1 LLAIWTE
8 VVRLDRR
15 TSAVPYSLVSTFAA
29 ITMPVSPEAVSAEL
43 PRFHPYL
50 ARQSEAGALQ
60 AALAYLG
67 VQAPHTGLPY
77 TEAMLFG
84 LGGGVGFS
92 YFVFEYKSAR
102 VKTLTLGTRI
112 TTLEESS
119 RPQFLQTICE
129 RIGVP
134 TRVLQSAN
142 PAAANRGVR
151 QALAEGTPPIVWID
165 LSGPPYHF
173 APTAEYAA
181 GVVYAWKDDRIL
193 LAGRSRRPLPFRR
206 KSFEAARSS
215 IGVPKSRA
223 VTVAPPDH
231 APNLAA
237 AVLSAVRETRD
248 QMARGI
254 DVGSFRG
261 NFGLAALE
269 KWAGLLTD
277 DRDRKG
283 WPQFFPPGRDLLAA
297 LLSVFVQIEL
307 RGRGGGAFRGLY
319 ADFLVEAA
327 EVGRRRR
334 LAEAV
339 EPFRLSARAW
349 HNLARA
355 ALPNSVPALRRL
367 RELTAAR
374 EAALARQGAD
384 GLEVAKALAEE
395 ARRLRRAADDQFPMP
410 ASDAL
415 DLLSD
420 LRRRVLQI
428 HALEAAALQALRAA
442 LR

>member
-1 LLAIWTE
+1 MPAPSE
-8 VVRLDRR
+8 
-15 TSAVPYSLVSTFAA
+15 AA
-29 ITMPVSPEAVSAEL
+29 PAEL
-43 PRFHPYL
+43 PRFRPFL
-50 ARQSEAGALQ
+50 ARHSEAGALQ
-60 AALAYLG
+60 AVLSYLG
-67 VQAPHTGLPY
+67 VQAPHSGQPFS
-77 TEAMLFG
+77 EAMLFG
-84 LGGGVGFS
+84 LGGGIGFS

-119 RPQFLQTICE
+119 RPQFVQTIGE
-129 RIGVP
+129 RIGAP
-134 TRVLQSAN
+134 IRVIQSTN
-142 PAAANRGVR
+142 PATADRGVR

-165 LSGPPYHF
+165 LSGAPYRF
-173 APTAEYAA
+173 SPTAEYAA
-181 GVVYAWKDDRIL
+181 GVVYAWKDDHIL
-193 LAGRSRRPLPFRR
+193 LAGRSRKPLPFRR
-206 KSFEAARSS
+206 KSFEAARKS
-215 IGVPKSRA
+215 IGVPKARA
-223 VTVAPPDH
+223 VVVSRPDRS
-231 APNLAA
+231 PNLAA
-237 AVLSAVRETRD
+237 AVLDAVRETRD

-254 DVGSFRG
+254 DLGPFRG

-283 WPQFFPPGRDLLAA
+283 WPRFFPAGRDLLSA
-297 LLSVFVQIEL
+297 LLAVFIQIEL

-319 ADFLVEAA
+319 ADFLEEAA
-327 EVGRRRR
+327 EAGRRRR
-334 LAEAV
+334 LREAA

-355 ALPNSVPALRRL
+355 ALPSGVPALRQL

-374 EAALARQGAD
+374 EAMLARQGAQ
-384 GLEVAKALAEE
+384 GLEQANQAADQ
-395 ARRLRRAADDQFPMP
+395 ARRLRRAAEEQFPLPP
-410 ASDAL
+410 ADVL

>member
-1 LLAIWTE
+1 
-8 VVRLDRR
+8 
-15 TSAVPYSLVSTFAA
+15 
-29 ITMPVSPEAVSAEL
+29 MPASPEPAPAEL
-43 PRFHPYL
+43 VRFRPFL

-60 AALAYLG
+60 AALAYLD
-67 VQAPHTGLPY
+67 VRAPHSGQPF

-84 LGGGVGFS
+84 LGGGLGFS

-134 TRVLQSAN
+134 LRVVQSTSPAIAN
-142 PAAANRGVR
+142 KGVR
-151 QALAEGTPPIVWID
+151 QALTEGTPPIVWID
-165 LSGPPYHF
+165 LSGAPYHF

-181 GVVYAWKDDRIL
+181 GVVYAWKTDRIL

-206 KSFEAARSS
+206 KSFEAARNS
-215 IGVPKSRA
+215 IGVPKARA
-223 VTVAPPDH
+223 VVVQRPDRT
-231 APNLAA
+231 PNLAT
-237 AVLSAVRETRD
+237 AVLEAVRETRD

-283 WPQFFPPGRDLLAA
+283 WPRFFPAGRDLLTA
-297 LLSVFVQIEL
+297 LLAVFVQIEM

-319 ADFLVEAA
+319 ADFLEEAA
-327 EVGRRRR
+327 EAGRRRR
-334 LAEAV
+334 LKEAV

-355 ALPNSVPALRRL
+355 ALPNSVPALRQL
-367 RELTAAR
+367 REVTAAR
-374 EAALARQGAD
+374 EAVLARQGAL
-384 GLEVAKALAEE
+384 GLEQAAQLAEQ
-395 ARRLRRAADDQFPMP
+395 ARRLRRAADEQFPMP
-410 ASDAL
+410 AADVL

>member
-1 LLAIWTE
+1 
-8 VVRLDRR
+8 
-15 TSAVPYSLVSTFAA
+15 
-29 ITMPVSPEAVSAEL
+29 MPASSEPIPAEL
-43 PRFHPYL
+43 PRFRPYL

-60 AALAYLG
+60 AALAYLD
-67 VQAPHTGLPY
+67 VRAPHSGLPF

-84 LGGGVGFS
+84 LGGGIGFS

-119 RPQFLQTICE
+119 RPQFLQTICD

-134 TRVLQSAN
+134 ARLVQSAN

-165 LSGPPYHF
+165 LSGPPYRF
-173 APTAEYAA
+173 APTSEYAA
-181 GVVYAWKDDRIL
+181 GVVYAWTDDRIL
-193 LAGRSRRPLPFRR
+193 LAGRSRRLLPFRR
-206 KSFEAARSS
+206 KSFEAARRS
-215 IGVPKSRA
+215 IGVPKARA
-223 VTVAPPDH
+223 VILQRPDRS
-231 APNLAA
+231 PNLAA
-237 AVLSAVRETRD
+237 GILEAVRETRD

-283 WPQFFPPGRDLLAA
+283 WPRFFPAGRDLLAA
-297 LLSVFVQIEL
+297 LLAVFIQIEM

-319 ADFLVEAA
+319 ADFLEEAA
-327 EVGRRRR
+327 EAGRRRR
-334 LAEAV
+334 LLEAV
-339 EPFRLSARAW
+339 EPLRHSARAW

-355 ALPNSVPALRRL
+355 ALPNSVPALRQL

-374 EAALARQGAD
+374 EALLARQGAD
-384 GLEVAKALAEE
+384 GLTQADTLAEQI
-395 ARRLRRAADDQFPMP
+395 RRLRRTAEDPFPLA

-428 HALEAAALQALRAA
+428 HALEASALQALRAA

>member
-1 LLAIWTE
+1 MPPRPI
-8 VVRLDRR
+8 
-15 TSAVPYSLVSTFAA
+15 AA
-29 ITMPVSPEAVSAEL
+29 PVEL
-43 PRFHPYL
+43 PRFRPFVS
-50 ARQSEAGALQ
+50 RQSEAGSLQ
-60 AALAYLG
+60 AALNFLE
-67 VQAPHTGLPY
+67 VRAPHSGLPY
-77 TEAMLFG
+77 SEAMLFG
-84 LGGGVGFS
+84 LGGGIGFS

-102 VKTLTLGTRI
+102 IKTLTLGTRI

-134 TRVLQSAN
+134 VRVLHSTS
-142 PAAANRGVR
+142 PAAASRGVR
-151 QALAEGTPPIVWID
+151 LALAEGTPPIVWID

-181 GVVYAWKDDRIL
+181 GVVYAWTDDRIL

-215 IGVPKSRA
+215 IGVPKTRA
-223 VTVAPPDH
+223 VFVQRPDR

-237 AVLSAVRETRD
+237 AVLDAVRETRD

-254 DVGSFRG
+254 DIGSFRG

-283 WPQFFPPGRDLLAA
+283 WPRFFPAGRDLLTA
-297 LLSVFVQIEL
+297 LLAVFVQIEM

-319 ADFLVEAA
+319 ADFLEEASEA
-327 EVGRRRR
+327 GRRRR
-334 LAEAV
+334 LKEAV
-339 EPFRLSARAW
+339 EPFRHSARAW

-355 ALPNSVPALRRL
+355 ALPNSVPALRQL
-367 RELTAAR
+367 RELTASR
-374 EAALARQGAD
+374 EALLARQGAQ
-384 GLEVAKALAEE
+384 GLEQASQLAEQ
-395 ARRLRRAADDQFPMP
+395 ARRLRRAGDEQFPMP
-410 ASDAL
+410 AADVL
-415 DLLSD
+415 DLLAD

>member
-1 LLAIWTE
+1 
-8 VVRLDRR
+8 
-15 TSAVPYSLVSTFAA
+15 
-29 ITMPVSPEAVSAEL
+29 MPASSEPIPAEL
-43 PRFHPYL
+43 PRFRPYL

-60 AALAYLG
+60 AALAYLD
-67 VQAPHTGLPY
+67 VRAPHSGLPF

-84 LGGGVGFS
+84 LGGGIGFS

-119 RPQFLQTICE
+119 RPQFLQTICD

-134 TRVLQSAN
+134 ARLVQAPVPPRPTGGPTGVGRGRRRSSGSTWAASVPLRPHTR
-142 PAAANRGVR
+142 
-151 QALAEGTPPIVWID
+151 
-165 LSGPPYHF
+165 
-173 APTAEYAA
+173 YAA
-181 GVVYAWKDDRIL
+181 GVVYAWTDDRIL
-193 LAGRSRRPLPFRR
+193 LAGRSRRLLPFRR
-206 KSFEAARSS
+206 KSFEAARRS
-215 IGVPKSRA
+215 IGVPKARA
-223 VTVAPPDH
+223 VILQRPDRS
-231 APNLAA
+231 PNLAA
-237 AVLSAVRETRD
+237 GILEAVRETRD

-283 WPQFFPPGRDLLAA
+283 WPRFFPAGRDLLAA
-297 LLSVFVQIEL
+297 LLAVFIQIEM

-319 ADFLVEAA
+319 ADFLEEAA
-327 EVGRRRR
+327 EAGRRRR
-334 LAEAV
+334 LLEAV
-339 EPFRLSARAW
+339 EPLRHSARAW

-355 ALPNSVPALRRL
+355 ALPNSVPALRQL

-374 EAALARQGAD
+374 EALLARQGAD
-384 GLEVAKALAEE
+384 GLTQADTLAEQI
-395 ARRLRRAADDQFPMP
+395 RRLRRTAEDPFPLA

-428 HALEAAALQALRAA
+428 HALEASALQALRAA

>member
-1 LLAIWTE
+1 MPAPPE
-8 VVRLDRR
+8 
-15 TSAVPYSLVSTFAA
+15 SA
-29 ITMPVSPEAVSAEL
+29 SAEL
-43 PRFHPYL
+43 TRFRPFR

-60 AALAYLG
+60 AALEYLD
-67 VQAPHTGLPY
+67 VRAPHSGQPF

-84 LGGGVGFS
+84 LGGGIGFS

-119 RPQFLQTICE
+119 RPQFLQTICD

-134 TRVLQSAN
+134 MRVMQSTTT
-142 PAAANRGVR
+142 AAANRGVR

-165 LSGPPYHF
+165 LSGAPYHF

-181 GVVYAWKDDRIL
+181 GVVYGWTDDRIL
-193 LAGRSRRPLPFRR
+193 LAGRSRRPLPLRR

-215 IGVPKSRA
+215 IGVPKARA
-223 VTVAPPDH
+223 VSVQAPDRT
-231 APNLAA
+231 PNLAA
-237 AVLSAVRETRD
+237 AVLDAVRETRD

-261 NFGLAALE
+261 NFGLAAFE

-277 DRDRKG
+277 ERDRKG
-283 WPQFFPPGRDLLAA
+283 WPRFFPAGRDLLAA
-297 LLSVFVQIEL
+297 LLGVFIQIEM

-319 ADFLVEAA
+319 ADFLEEAA
-327 EVGRRRR
+327 EAGRRRR
-334 LAEAV
+334 LKEAV

-355 ALPNSVPALRRL
+355 ALPNGVPALRQL
-367 RELTAAR
+367 RQLTAAR
-374 EAALARQGAD
+374 EALLARQGAQ
-384 GLEVAKALAEE
+384 GLEQAGLMADQI
-395 ARRLRRAADDQFPMP
+395 RRLRRAAEEPFPMP
-410 ASDAL
+410 AADVL

-428 HALEAAALQALRAA
+428 HTLEAAALQALRAA

>member
-1 LLAIWTE
+1 MPAPPEPISVELA
-8 VVRLDRR
+8 
-15 TSAVPYSLVSTFAA
+15 
-29 ITMPVSPEAVSAEL
+29 
-43 PRFHPYL
+43 RFRPFL

-60 AALAYLG
+60 AALAYLD
-67 VQAPHTGLPY
+67 VRAPHSGQPF

-84 LGGGVGFS
+84 LGGGLGFS

-129 RIGVP
+129 RVGVP
-134 TRVLQSAN
+134 LRVVQSTSPAIAN
-142 PAAANRGVR
+142 KGVR

-165 LSGPPYHF
+165 LSGAPYHF

-181 GVVYAWKDDRIL
+181 GVVYAWKTDRIL

-206 KSFEAARSS
+206 KSFEAARNS
-215 IGVPKSRA
+215 IGVPKARA
-223 VTVAPPDH
+223 VVVQRPDRT
-231 APNLAA
+231 PNLAT
-237 AVLSAVRETRD
+237 AVLEAVRETRD

-283 WPQFFPPGRDLLAA
+283 WPRFFPAGRDLLTA
-297 LLSVFVQIEL
+297 LLAVFVQIEM

-319 ADFLVEAA
+319 ADFLEEAA
-327 EVGRRRR
+327 EAGRRRR
-334 LAEAV
+334 LKEAV

-355 ALPNSVPALRRL
+355 ALPNSVPALRQL
-367 RELTAAR
+367 REVTAAR
-374 EAALARQGAD
+374 EALLARQGAL
-384 GLEVAKALAEE
+384 GLEQAAQLAEQ
-395 ARRLRRAADDQFPMP
+395 ARRLRRAADEQFPMP
-410 ASDAL
+410 AADVL

>member
-1 LLAIWTE
+1 
-8 VVRLDRR
+8 
-15 TSAVPYSLVSTFAA
+15 
-29 ITMPVSPEAVSAEL
+29 MPASPEPTPAEL
-43 PRFHPYL
+43 ARFRPFQ

-60 AALAYLG
+60 AALAYLD
-67 VQAPHTGLPY
+67 VRAPHSGQPF

-84 LGGGVGFS
+84 LGGGIGFS

-134 TRVLQSAN
+134 IRVVHATS
-142 PAAANRGVR
+142 PTVANRGVR

-173 APTAEYAA
+173 APTSEYAA

-206 KSFEAARSS
+206 KSFEAARNS
-215 IGVPKSRA
+215 IGVPKARA
-223 VTVAPPDH
+223 VVVQRPDRT
-231 APNLAA
+231 PSLAG
-237 AVLSAVRETRD
+237 AVLDAVRETRD

-261 NFGLAALE
+261 NFGLAGLE

-277 DRDRKG
+277 YRDRKG
-283 WPQFFPPGRDLLAA
+283 WPRFFPAGRDLLAA
-297 LLSVFVQIEL
+297 LLAVFIQIEM

-319 ADFLVEAA
+319 ADFLEEAA
-327 EVGRRRR
+327 EAGRRRR
-334 LAEAV
+334 LKEVV

-355 ALPNSVPALRRL
+355 ALPNSVPVLRQL
-367 RELTAAR
+367 RELIAAR
-374 EAALARQGAD
+374 EALLARQGAQ
-384 GLEVAKALAEE
+384 GLEQAGQLAEQ
-395 ARRLRRAADDQFPMP
+395 ARRLRRAADDSFPI
-410 ASDAL
+410 ASGDVL

-420 LRRRVLQI
+420 LRRRVVQI
-428 HALEAAALQALRAA
+428 HTLEAAALQALRAA

>member
-1 LLAIWTE
+1 M
-8 VVRLDRR
+8 
-15 TSAVPYSLVSTFAA
+15 SAPSEAA
-29 ITMPVSPEAVSAEL
+29 LAEL
-43 PRFHPYL
+43 PRFRPFL

-60 AALAYLG
+60 AALSYLE
-67 VQAPHTGLPY
+67 VRAPHTGQPFS
-77 TEAMLFG
+77 EAMLFG
-84 LGGGVGFS
+84 LGGGIGFS

-134 TRVLQSAN
+134 LRVIQSTS
-142 PAAANRGVR
+142 PAAADRGVR

-165 LSGPPYHF
+165 LSGAPYRF

-181 GVVYAWKDDRIL
+181 AVVYAWKDDHIL
-193 LAGRSRRPLPFRR
+193 LAGRSRKALPFRR
-206 KSFEAARSS
+206 KSFDAARKS
-215 IGVPKSRA
+215 IGVPKARA
-223 VTVAPPDH
+223 VVVSRPDRI
-231 APNLAA
+231 PNLATA
-237 AVLSAVRETRD
+237 IRDAVRETRD

-254 DVGSFRG
+254 DVGPFRG

-269 KWAGLLTD
+269 KWAGLLID
-277 DRDRKG
+277 ERDRKG
-283 WPQFFPPGRDLLAA
+283 WPRFFPAGRDLLSA
-297 LLSVFVQIEL
+297 LLAVFVQVEL

-319 ADFLVEAA
+319 ADFLEEAA
-327 EVGRRRR
+327 EAGRRRR
-334 LAEAV
+334 LKEAV

-355 ALPNSVPALRRL
+355 ALPNSVPALRQL
-367 RELTAAR
+367 RELTASQ
-374 EAALARQGAD
+374 EALLARQGAQ
-384 GLEVAKALAEE
+384 GLELATQAADQ
-395 ARRLRRAADDQFPMP
+395 ARRLRRSVEEQFPMTP
-410 ASDAL
+410 ADVL
-415 DLLSD
+415 DLLAD
-420 LRRRVLQI
+420 LRRRILQI